1 MIELASSLYRHA
13 SIFERLR
20 SDRLLPS
27 WRDLF
32 SVECLFV
39 AFLFSGVFKMLPEL
53 SFLPFDLTVF
63 CFAATLAAYVWAF
76 LAGRLHFRFGAM
88 EFLVALLS
96 VLAWIS
102 ERIGSACALS
112 PWGTQL
118 RQCNWCETL
127 KTCPP

>member
-1 MIELASSLYRHA
+1 MTELASSLCRHA
-13 SIFERLR
+13 SRFERLR
-20 SDRLLPS
+20 SGRLIPS

-53 SFLPFDLTVF
+53 SFVPFDLTVF
-63 CFAATLAAYVWAF
+63 CFVATVTAYLWAF
-76 LAGRLHFRFGAM
+76 LAGRLDFRFGAM

-102 ERIGSACALS
+102 IVWSSFSELNVDKL
-112 PWGTQL
+112 L
-118 RQCNWCETL
+118 RYIIL
-127 KTCPP
+127 LLL